1 MLIVDNLRVKPV
13 QDVLIDI
20 MLVIKED
27 VYLLIPFANK
37 ITILDNV
44 QVAILAIWFSLED
57 VSLDSLLIE
66 IVKHLMVELVFS
78 VSLDFI

>member
-44 QVAILAIWFSLED
+44 QVAILAIWFNLED

-66 IVKHLMVELVFS
+66 IVKHLMVELAFS

>member
-13 QDVLIDI
+13 QDALIDI

-27 VYLLIPFANK
+27 VFLLIPFANK
-37 ITILDNV
+37 ITILDNA